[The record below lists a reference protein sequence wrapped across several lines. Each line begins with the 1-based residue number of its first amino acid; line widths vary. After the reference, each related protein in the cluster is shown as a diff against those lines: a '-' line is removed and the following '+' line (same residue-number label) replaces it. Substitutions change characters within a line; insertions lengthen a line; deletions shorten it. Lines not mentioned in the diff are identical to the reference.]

1 MASNEIIEPNFEGE
15 EMTRP
20 EGTESIEMSAPK
32 ARPPV
37 ISGPIVVLL
46 GVILL
51 AILGGLYYWY
61 YTVMSIQI
69 IEPVVQTRPTA
80 EENNE
85 PESTTAEARTSTMNV
100 VSTSDEI
107 DAIEADVQ
115 STNLN
120 DLDIELNAIDA
131 ELEAAL
137 SIEQ

>member
-1 MASNEIIEPNFEGE
+1 MASEKIIEPNFEGE
-15 EMTRP
+15 EMTLP
-20 EGTESIEMSAPK
+20 EGSPPIEMG
-32 ARPPV
+32 ARVTRSSV

-61 YTVMSIQI
+61 YTVMSIEI
-69 IEPVVQTRPTA
+69 IEPTVLSRPTV

-85 PESTTAEARTSTMNV
+85 PESTTAEARTSTMNI

-107 DAIEADVQ
+107 DAIEADIQ

-120 DLDIELNAIDA
+120 DLDSELNAIDA

-137 SIEQ
+137 SAE